1 MKTAIQSPFGNFL
14 RWVAAIALIGLSI
27 VSARAL
33 PPASPAGDPE
43 IKAAAQATVEG
54 VPEVAVARLRD
65 LLAKTREDGEW
76 RATATELVQAL
87 LAARQP
93 AQALAVLDDARFADC
108 AACNFWRAQALAGM
122 KRWNDALP
130 LYQVAANGSD
140 SSYRAD
146 AIFGAAEML
155 RALGRP
161 DEALS
166 MLARLTSDK
175 HWNVRA
181 RLLSA
186 EILLGKSDWVNA
198 QRLLDEMNPTSSEE
212 RKQRRFLRARLEL
225 VRQHPER
232 ALGAFEA
239 LVKKPE
245 GASHALLMAALFGV
259 ADAHLQLKTPEGG
272 DDFLEDFIDRHPQDE
287 NLAELFAKLD
297 ELYRA
302 ERKPARVELEKWTRE
317 AEQPRRAFAQWYLA
331 RIELRAGH
339 RDRAVALFEEL
350 RKGNGK
356 NPAIAGGMFEF
367 ARLEAEEGHS
377 EEAIAI
383 LEEARALQ
391 PEASLLHRINH
402 LAGESHYA
410 AQQFEAATASF
421 EQVARTGSDFGATS
435 LFNASLS
442 WLQLGN
448 QVRFLADYNELE
460 RQGSDQ
466 DTRSELRLNEGLVQ
480 AAKGA
485 KNASESLQKLLRD
498 FPDSPRISEAWVAL
512 AELAF
517 HATPPR
523 LDEARKDLQRA
534 RESKPTAAATE
545 RADYLAIWIEDAEP
559 GNDTELIAQATR
571 FLRQHA
577 TSAFAGDV
585 KMKLAE
591 AYYRRQDFANAQTQ
605 FESLAQQNPSG
616 PIAEKALYFAAES
629 AMSTM
634 GPHSLDRAI
643 ELFEKVVQLKGELR
657 WAARNEQAVI
667 ERRLG
672 RPPEALLLYEEVL
685 KNDAKPNEKR
695 EALCGK
701 GDIYFDMG
709 PEDPKNYDRAIEAY
723 DQLAADGGEPGHWR
737 NQALFKKGVSL
748 EKKEDREGALT
759 TFYKVIEAQTRPDRS
774 PEFFWFYKAG
784 FNAARLLEDAAKWDS
799 AAAVYEKLV
808 AAGGTRSEEAQARL
822 SRLRLEH
829 FLWDN

>member
-1 MKTAIQSPFGNFL
+1 MKRAIQSPFLKFC
-14 RWVAAIALIGLSI
+14 RWLAAIALIGLPI
-27 VSARAL
+27 AGTGAV
-33 PPASPAGDPE
+33 PPAEADDPQ
-43 IKAAAQATVEG
+43 IKAAAQAREEG
-54 VPEVAVARLRD
+54 VPEVAVARLRE
-65 LLAKTREDGEW
+65 LLAKAHDEREW

-87 LAARQP
+87 LGARQP
-93 AQALAVLDDARFADC
+93 AQALALLDDARLTDC

-122 KRWNDALP
+122 ERWNDALP
-130 LYQVAANGSD
+130 LYQAAAND
-140 SSYRAD
+140 SASPNRAA

-155 RALGRP
+155 RALARP
-161 DEALS
+161 DETLS
-166 MLARLTSDK
+166 MLARLTSDER
-175 HWNVRA
+175 WTVRA

-186 EILLGKSDWVNA
+186 EILLDKSDWTNA

-212 RKQRRFLRARLEL
+212 RKQRRFLRARLDL
-225 VRQHPER
+225 VRQRPER
-232 ALGAFEA
+232 ALGTFES

-245 GASHALLMAALFGV
+245 GASHALLIAALFGV

-287 NLAELFAKLD
+287 NLAQLFAKLD

-331 RIELRAGH
+331 LIELRAGH
-339 RDRAVALFEEL
+339 RDRALALL
-350 RKGNGK
+350 DDMRKSNKK
-356 NPAIAGGMFEF
+356 NPAVAAGLFEF
-367 ARLEAEEGHS
+367 ARLEEEEGHFG
-377 EEAIAI
+377 EAIAI
-383 LEEARALQ
+383 LREARALQ
-391 PEASLLHRINH
+391 PEASLLNRINH
-402 LAGESHYA
+402 LEGESHYG
-410 AQQFEAATASF
+410 AQQFEAATANF
-421 EQVARTGSDFGATS
+421 EQAARAGSDLGATS
-435 LFNASLS
+435 LFNASLG

-448 QVRFLADYNELE
+448 DVRFLADYKELE

-466 DTRSELRLNEGLVQ
+466 ETRSELRLNEGLVQ
-480 AAKGA
+480 AEKGA
-485 KNASESLQKLLRD
+485 KNASESLQKFLHD
-498 FPDSPRISEAWVAL
+498 FPDSKRASEAWVAL

-559 GNDTELIAQATR
+559 GNDSKLIEQAAR
-571 FLRQHA
+571 FLERHGA
-577 TSAFAGDV
+577 SLFAGDV

-616 PIAEKALYFAAES
+616 PTAEKALYFAAES

-685 KNDAKPNEKR
+685 KSDAKPNEKR

-709 PEDPKNYDRAIEAY
+709 PEDAKNYDRAIEAY
-723 DQLAADGGEPGHWR
+723 DQLAAEGGEPGHWR

-748 EKKEDREGALT
+748 EKKDDRASALT
-759 TFYKVIEAQTRPDRS
+759 TFYKVIEGQTRPDRS

-784 FNAARLLEDAAKWDS
+784 FNAARLLEDGAKWDS

-808 AAGGTRSEEAQARL
+808 AAGGARSEEAQARL
-822 SRLRLEH
+822 NRLRLEH

>member
-1 MKTAIQSPFGNFL
+1 
-14 RWVAAIALIGLSI
+14 
-27 VSARAL
+27 
-33 PPASPAGDPE
+33 
-43 IKAAAQATVEG
+43 
-54 VPEVAVARLRD
+54 VPEVAVARLRE
-65 LLAKTREDGEW
+65 LLAKTHEDGEW

-93 AQALAVLDDARFADC
+93 AQALAVLDDTRFADC

-122 KRWNDALP
+122 ERWNDALP
-130 LYQVAANGSD
+130 LYQVAANA
-140 SSYRAD
+140 SSSPYRPD

-161 DEALS
+161 DDTLS
-166 MLARLTSDK
+166 MLARLTLDR

-186 EILLGKSDWVNA
+186 EILLGKSDWVSA

-225 VRQHPER
+225 VRQRPER

-245 GASHALLMAALFGV
+245 GASHALLIAALFGA
-259 ADAHLQLKTPEGG
+259 ADAHLQLKTPEVG
-272 DDFLEDFIDRHPQDE
+272 DDLLEDFIDRYPHDE
-287 NLAELFAKLD
+287 NLAQVFAKLD

-302 ERKPARVELEKWTRE
+302 ERKPARVDLEKWTRE

-339 RDRAVALFEEL
+339 HDRALALFEEL
-350 RKGNGK
+350 RKSNGK
-356 NPAIAGGMFEF
+356 NPAIAGGLFEF

-402 LAGESHYA
+402 LAGESQYA

-421 EQVARTGSDFGATS
+421 EQVARAGSDFGATS
-435 LFNASLS
+435 LFNASLG

-448 QVRFLADYNELE
+448 QVRFLADYDELE

-485 KNASESLQKLLRD
+485 KNAPESLQKLLRD

-571 FLRQHA
+571 FLRQHE

-685 KNDAKPNEKR
+685 KNDAKLNEKR

-709 PEDPKNYDRAIEAY
+709 PEDPKNYDRAIDAY
-723 DQLAADGGEPGHWR
+723 DQLAADGAEPGHWR

-759 TFYKVIEAQTRPDRS
+759 TFYKVIEAQSRPDRS